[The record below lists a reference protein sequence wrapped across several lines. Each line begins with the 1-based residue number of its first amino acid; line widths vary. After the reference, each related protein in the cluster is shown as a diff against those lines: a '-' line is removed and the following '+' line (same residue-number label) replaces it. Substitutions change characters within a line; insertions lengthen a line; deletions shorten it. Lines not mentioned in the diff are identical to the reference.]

1 MEGDQSKNRIDEW
14 ITRAK
19 RHLAVRSRQKPITKA
34 GQLRALWPEIQ
45 IALDQGQTLKAIRDW
60 LAEQGLVFRGGNFR
74 TYVLRIR
81 RERRKKAAARFLEAA
96 MSASAPEPAVVSQT
110 PAAAPPTPLAPASEP
125 IVADRPTD
133 PLAQARE
140 ALSKRRFDI
149 RKIHGDGDPTGRN
162 LF

>member
-1 MEGDQSKNRIDEW
+1 VEGDRSKNRIDEW

-81 RERRKKAAARFLEAA
+81 RERSKQAAARFLEAA
-96 MSASAPEPAVVSQT
+96 MPAPGPD
-110 PAAAPPTPLAPASEP
+110 PAATPRTLPADPQGAVSPAIEP
-125 IVADRPTD
+125 IVSDRSFD

-140 ALSKRRFDI
+140 ALAKRRFDI
-149 RKIHGDGDPTGRN
+149 RKIHGDGDPSDRN